1 MSVSVADIR
10 IYPLNDIPE
19 TDISD
24 NVISGAITQ
33 AELYIDSVKR
43 DDATTSQINAAVRAM
58 AGYLSFLAY
67 MDRPVQNVAGVM
79 ADGYFTPATGTEGIP
94 QVRAVS
100 DMRAKENALKEI
112 MDTFVD
118 IVSMS
123 DSGTL
128 TNIPIPYISIT

>member
-100 DMRAKENALKEI
+100 DMRAKEKALKEI

-128 TNIPIPYISIT
+128 TNIPIPYISLT

>member
-43 DDATTSQINAAVRAM
+43 DDATTAQINAAVRAM

-100 DMRAKENALKEI
+100 DMRAKEKALKEI

>member
-10 IYPLNDIPE
+10 IYPLNDIPK

-43 DDATTSQINAAVRAM
+43 DDATTAQINAAVRAM

-100 DMRAKENALKEI
+100 DMRAKEKALKEI

-128 TNIPIPYISIT
+128 TNIPIPYISLT